1 MKVKSY
7 NKSTIIIS
15 LENLGW
21 LRKNPLQGG
30 YINWIGNIYKDRIY
44 ERKWRGYFFWQPYTE
59 EQLDS
64 LSKLIKKLT
73 NDFNIPETFIGHN
86 VKVEKIEKFQGIAT
100 YSNYETD
107 RTDLNPSF
115 NFEEFIKKNKKMN
128 NQYDELKN
136 LLNVSR
142 NMLGKNDLTESRKVL
157 KRNGIINEQEVDD
170 DGPTNI
176 DIDSEQEIEIETT
189 PDEDKQKSY
198 RVSGGL
204 ITLHGNTKQELELS
218 TDEKTSYQETMDEFV
233 NEVSDLSDFGTL
245 NVYPNNVDWS
255 GKVIDYDVEFYFS
268 IGETNGVYI
277 NGDMIKLDDGLV
289 ELINK
294 LTSYYDKFKAKWAK
308 VLSQRKKTKNVDEE

>member
-1 MKVKSY
+1 MS
-7 NKSTIIIS
+7 
-15 LENLGW
+15 
-21 LRKNPLQGG
+21 
-30 YINWIGNIYKDRIY
+30 
-44 ERKWRGYFFWQPYTE
+44 
-59 EQLDS
+59 
-64 LSKLIKKLT
+64 
-73 NDFNIPETFIGHN
+73 
-86 VKVEKIEKFQGIAT
+86 
-100 YSNYETD
+100 
-107 RTDLNPSF
+107 
-115 NFEEFIKKNKKMN
+115 

-157 KRNGIINEQEVDD
+157 TKNGLISEQEIED
-170 DGPTNI
+170 DGATNI
-176 DIDSEQEIEIETT
+176 EVDSEQEIEVQTT
-189 PDEDKQKSY
+189 PDEDKSKSY

-218 TDEKTSYQETMDEFV
+218 TDEKISFQETMDEFV

-245 NVYPNNVDWS
+245 NLYPNNVDWS

-308 VLSQRKKTKNVDEE
+308 VLSQRKKTKNIDEE